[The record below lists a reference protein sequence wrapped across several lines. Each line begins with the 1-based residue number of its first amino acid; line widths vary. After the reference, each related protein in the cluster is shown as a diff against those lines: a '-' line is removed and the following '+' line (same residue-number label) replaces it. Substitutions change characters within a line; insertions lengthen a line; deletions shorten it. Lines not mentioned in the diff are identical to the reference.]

1 MVDMGSRQHVMGPK
15 MSAIRDVRGEE
26 KNVEL
31 VSDLD
36 EKIVRPATALMP
48 TDDEIVYSFVR
59 GT

>member
-1 MVDMGSRQHVMGPK
+1 LPLQIELLKLGGWAK
-15 MSAIRDVRGEE
+15 KNEE

-48 TDDEIVYSFVR
+48 TYDEIVYSFVR